1 MILDWTKY
9 IFDFFMSC
17 NIDGKFTIK
26 YPGVKS
32 IICGEAGQQSKLV
45 NIHAYM

>member
-1 MILDWTKY
+1 
-9 IFDFFMSC
+9 MSC

-32 IICGEAGQQSKLV
+32 IICGQQSKLV
-45 NIHAYM
+45 NIYAYM